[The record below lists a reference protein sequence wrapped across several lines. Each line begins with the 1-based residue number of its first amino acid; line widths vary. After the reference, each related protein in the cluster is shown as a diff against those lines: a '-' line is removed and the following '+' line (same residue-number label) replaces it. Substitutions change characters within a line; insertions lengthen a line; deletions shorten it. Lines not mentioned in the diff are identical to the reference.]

1 MGKSR
6 TTAAFNKSTYH
17 NIWTATELPGPWLEV
32 ASSSWEDSFV
42 GSRSSKF
49 CPVATAVN
57 LLALAHCWASG
68 DATLQ
73 QEGLEKL
80 LLRSNF
86 LKSIAFNTLE
96 GCVKP
101 FSLVLSI
108 QLPLHSLH
116 LSVLLLRGP
125 LNDNPRILFGL
136 PPSSL
141 PILFWS
147 DFPHRQA

>member
-1 MGKSR
+1 M
-6 TTAAFNKSTYH
+6 
-17 NIWTATELPGPWLEV
+17 
-32 ASSSWEDSFV
+32 

-49 CPVATAVN
+49 CLVATAVN

-68 DATLQ
+68 VATLQ
-73 QEGLEKL
+73 QEGPKKL

-86 LKSIAFNTLE
+86 LKSIAFNNLQ
-96 GCVKP
+96 GYVKP

-125 LNDNPRILFGL
+125 LNENPKILFGL
-136 PPSSL
+136 PSSSF
-141 PILFWS
+141 PILFLS
-147 DFPHRQA
+147 DFPHKQA